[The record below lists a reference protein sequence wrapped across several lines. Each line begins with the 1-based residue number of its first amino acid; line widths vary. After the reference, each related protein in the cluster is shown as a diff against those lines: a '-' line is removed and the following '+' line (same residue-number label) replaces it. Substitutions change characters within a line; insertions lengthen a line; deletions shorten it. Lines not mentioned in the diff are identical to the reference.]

1 MNSPLVVAIVVSL
14 SVFAFLFTAA
24 YHWLMFGPN
33 ITVESLV
40 EALNLTSP
48 SLQTITTVGYGN
60 WVPASWDISKE
71 ELQTRIL
78 YVKAISVPF
87 MLVGGS
93 LFAVLI
99 GIISN
104 ALSRR

>member
-14 SVFAFLFTAA
+14 SAFALLFTAA
-24 YHWLMFGPN
+24 YHWLMFGPH
-33 ITVESLV
+33 ITVESLI
-40 EALNLTSP
+40 ESFNY

-60 WVPASWDISKE
+60 WIPASWDVGKE
-71 ELQTRIL
+71 ELRTRIL

>member
-1 MNSPLVVAIVVSL
+1 MNTPLVVAIVVSL
-14 SVFAFLFTAA
+14 SVFSFLFTAA

-33 ITVESLV
+33 VTAESLI
-40 EALNLTSP
+40 EALNY

-60 WVPASWDISKE
+60 WVPAAWDTSKE

-104 ALSRR
+104 AFSRR

>member
-1 MNSPLVVAIVVSL
+1 M
-14 SVFAFLFTAA
+14 FAFLFTAA
-24 YHWLMFGPN
+24 YHWLMFGPS
-33 ITVESLV
+33 VSAESLI
-40 EALNLTSP
+40 EALNY

-60 WVPASWDISKE
+60 WVPASWDTSKQ

-93 LFAVLI
+93 VFAVLI
-99 GIISN
+99 GIVSN
-104 ALSRR
+104 LLSRR

>member
-1 MNSPLVVAIVVSL
+1 
-14 SVFAFLFTAA
+14 
-24 YHWLMFGPN
+24 MFGPS
-33 ITVESLV
+33 ITAESLI
-40 EALNLTSP
+40 EAFNY

-60 WVPASWDISKE
+60 WVPASWDTSNE

-93 LFAVLI
+93 LFAVLV

-104 ALSRR
+104 TLSRR

>member
-1 MNSPLVVAIVVSL
+1 MNTRLVVAIVSSL
-14 SVFAFLFTAA
+14 LVFAFIFTAA

-33 ITVESLV
+33 ISRESLI
-40 EALNLTSP
+40 EALNY

-60 WVPASWDISKE
+60 WVPAGWDITKE

-78 YVKAISVPF
+78 YVKAISIPF
-87 MLVGGS
+87 MFVGGS
-93 LFAVLI
+93 LFVVLI

-104 ALSRR
+104 FLSRW

>member
-1 MNSPLVVAIVVSL
+1 MNGSLVVAIVFSL

-33 ITVESLV
+33 ITVESLI
-40 EALNLTSP
+40 EAFNY

-60 WVPASWDISKE
+60 WVPASWDISKA

-78 YVKAISVPF
+78 YVERFVTE
-87 MLVGGS
+87 VGSATCQRRGS
-93 LFAVLI
+93 TNDC
-99 GIISN
+99 S
-104 ALSRR
+104 

>member
-1 MNSPLVVAIVVSL
+1 MNTPLVIAIVVSL
-14 SVFAFLFTAA
+14 SVFALLFTAA
-24 YHWLMFGPN
+24 YHWLMFGPH
-33 ITVESLV
+33 ITAESLI
-40 EALNLTSP
+40 EAFNY

-60 WVPASWDISKE
+60 WVPASWDTSKE

-104 ALSRR
+104 TLSRR

>member
-1 MNSPLVVAIVVSL
+1 VNRPLVSAILISL
-14 SVFAFLFTAA
+14 VVFAFLSTAA

-33 ITVESLV
+33 VSWESSI
-40 EALNLTSP
+40 EAANYA
-48 SLQTITTVGYGN
+48 LQTITTVGYGN
-60 WVPASWDISKE
+60 WVPASWDPVNDK
-71 ELQTRIL
+71 ELQNRIL
-78 YVKAISVPF
+78 YVKAVSVPF

-93 LFAVLI
+93 LFAVLV